1 MLRRGNTFCA
11 SIVILHSANVIHNEL
26 DKINKDSV
34 VNPFFRDTYQVK
46 DNYRYSNAIEL
57 VKSVNCNITCID
69 ETSVMEPSKLL
80 IPYFGVDIEEIIKNI
95 IIASK
100 IDPAKNRDKYLLAT
114 VRGVGGGKSRMV
126 EETRIRMGILL
137 PNWLPIAITFN
148 HYTGNSPSDYRWKDG
163 QMIIAYAICTR
174 IIASVYSLTLDE
186 AQQRMD
192 LVIAAV
198 EEAYTGSKT
207 IQAKMKA
214 KDVIVGTMRHIA
226 RRVKKDK
233 PSIDSFVLFVDES
246 MRLIED
252 AQFPTCSD
260 PYDLLRQTILGKE
273 VGQEIKSSILMT
285 SLAVSAMGAT
295 DSSRRVKPVVL
306 ASKLPVNRIV
316 EDIWIPSFNSTS
328 NDTAPIAELSLLAAT
343 VNSAPRL
350 VEMMGLALSSEFQNS
365 WPNNS
370 RGKGL
375 KDSMKAVLS
384 MYESL
389 QARYYPD
396 IAMPVGK
403 YLHALVNGQPIAVDD
418 DVLDYV
424 RTSVFTNSLTSF
436 RKSILKKQGKKIVP
450 ETSLSL
456 LALASVDFSPA
467 NEYEKKIKEEFDA
480 IWNVLNTHI
489 LSEKNGTDKGQ
500 VLEDI
505 FPRVLRMR
513 LLSMHLKEEEK
524 GETTLMELL
533 EIDIKSIMYTV
544 GGRPYN
550 AANTTSNY
558 SYKQDGVVRSA
569 EEWMEKTFERA
580 SASNISTNKFLN
592 LKKILNWPI
601 VVSEIFELSQI
612 ASSVNN
618 PVDRSPW
625 KNNINSIF
633 SSLDIR
639 KMCSGNDH
647 CDLIMFL
654 RMLQGSAALASYS
667 DDEIVLPMEW
677 KSMDE
682 VTTTGSAAWQG
693 HCWRSGKRPYY
704 QYALFCEAVDS
715 ITEAD
720 LVGDNGYLR
729 ALKEGR
735 FIYVYVTT
743 HPGPCVYLTAEDLVG
758 ITTKMTKSLG
768 VLVLNRDVAQRIMGS
783 TNFDL
788 YAMARSMMQ

>member
-1 MLRRGNTFCA
+1 MFRRGNTFCA
-11 SIVILHSANVIHNEL
+11 SIVILHSANVIQNEL

-46 DNYRYSNAIEL
+46 DKYRYSNAIEL

-100 IDPAKNRDKYLLAT
+100 IDPANNRDKYLLAT

-148 HYTGNSPSDYRWKDG
+148 HYTGNSPSDYQWKDG

-186 AQQRMD
+186 AQKRMD

-260 PYDLLRQTILGKE
+260 PYDLLRQTILGQE
-273 VGQEIKSSILMT
+273 VGQELKSSLLMT
-285 SLAVSAMGAT
+285 SLAVSALGAT
-295 DSSRRVKPVVL
+295 DSNRRIKPVVL
-306 ASKLPVNRIV
+306 ASKLPVVRIV
-316 EDIWIPSFNSTS
+316 EDIWISSFNSTS
-328 NDTAPIAELSLLAAT
+328 NDAASTAELSLLAAT

-350 VEMMGLALSSEFQNS
+350 VEMMGMALSSEFQNT
-365 WPNNS
+365 WPNS
-370 RGKGL
+370 SSGKGL

-384 MYESL
+384 MYYDL
-389 QARYYPD
+389 QADYYPKM
-396 IAMPVGK
+396 AFPVGK
-403 YLHALVNGQPIAVDD
+403 YLYALVNGQPIAVDNT
-418 DVLDYV
+418 VLKYV
-424 RTSVFTNSLTSF
+424 RKSAFTNSITSF
-436 RKSILKKQGKKIVP
+436 HVANDATDKNSIVP
-450 ETSLSL
+450 ESSLSL
-456 LALASVDFSPA
+456 LARAESDKLPD
-467 NEYEKKIKEEFDA
+467 NTYEKKIKEEFEA
-480 IWNVLNTHI
+480 VWNDLKTHI
-489 LSEKNGTDKGQ
+489 LSEKSGTAKGQ

-505 FPRVLRMR
+505 LPRVLRMR
-513 LLSMHLKEEEK
+513 LLSAHLKRK
-524 GETTLMELL
+524 KRGQTTLMELL
-533 EIDIKSIMYTV
+533 AVNIDSIMFTV

-550 AANTTSNY
+550 AANTSSNY
-558 SYKQDGVVRSA
+558 SFKQDGVVRSA

-580 SASNISTNKFLN
+580 SASSMSTNKFLN
-592 LKKILNWPI
+592 LKKILNRPI
-601 VVSEIFELSQI
+601 IVSEIFELLQI

-618 PVDRSPW
+618 PVDRRPW
-625 KNNINSIF
+625 KNNIKSIF
-633 SSLDIR
+633 SSLDMR
-639 KMCSGNDH
+639 KMFPGNDH
-647 CDLIMFL
+647 CDLMLFL
-654 RMLQGSAALASYS
+654 RKLQGPAVPATYS
-667 DDEIVLPMEW
+667 DDEIVLPMEC

-682 VTTTGSAAWQG
+682 VTKTALWQG
-693 HCWRSGKRPYY
+693 HCWSKGSRPYR

-735 FIYVYVTT
+735 FLYVYMTT
-743 HPGPCVYLTAEDLVG
+743 LPGPSVYLTAEDLIG

-768 VLVLNRDVAQRIMGS
+768 VLVLNRDLAQKILGY

-788 YAMARSMMQ
+788 YAMTRSMMQ